1 MNFISTRHDY
11 KLCLKSSSII
21 LIALSLVLSVA
32 CESEGVDQSNPGNL
46 DDNSSVSE
54 IVQSEKI
61 QPPTQTASITSNKA
75 PDFILPS
82 IQGRTFTRSDFE
94 GEKMVLLAF
103 YRAFW

>member
-1 MNFISTRHDY
+1 MNFINTRHDF
-11 KLCLKSSSII
+11 KHNLKSCPII

-32 CESEGVDQSNPGNL
+32 CDSEGVDQSNAGNL

-54 IVQSEKI
+54 IIQSEKI
-61 QPPTQTASITSNKA
+61 QPPTQTASATSNKA
-75 PDFILPS
+75 PDFSLPS

-94 GEKMVLLAF
+94 GEKIVLITF